1 MADEPSSSI
10 YRERAPRPELR
21 DHLASAWSLTVAIGR
36 NGVVIPDGCMDIVWR
51 EGLGLVCA
59 GPDTGPVRVSRPPG
73 STVVG
78 IRFRPG
84 AGPAMLGQPA
94 SELRDLRVPL
104 AELWGAEVGRL
115 EERLADAASTTARQD
130 LLQDDLARRLE
141 IAPAPDPVVGGAVA
155 LLRANGLRR
164 VNGLGDAIGISE
176 RQLRRRFHSAVGYG
190 PKTLTRVLRLQR
202 MLALASRPESKHD
215 PLARLALDAGYSD
228 QTHMTAECTRL
239 AGEPPARL
247 LASRTIPPAQWPD

>member
-190 PKTLTRVLRLQR
+190 PKRLARVLRLQR
-202 MLALASRPESKHD
+202 MLDFGAHRRAAERQD
-215 PLARLALDAGYSD
+215 LARLALESGYAD
-228 QTHMTAECTRL
+228 QAHMTAECTRL
-239 AGEPPARL
+239 AGQPPARL
-247 LASRTIPPAQWPD
+247 LASRWGAAASP